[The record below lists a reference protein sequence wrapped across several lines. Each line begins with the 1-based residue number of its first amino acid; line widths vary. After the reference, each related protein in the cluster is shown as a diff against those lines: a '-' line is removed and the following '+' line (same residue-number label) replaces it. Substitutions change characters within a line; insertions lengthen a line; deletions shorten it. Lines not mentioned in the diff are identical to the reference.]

1 MAVKIRL
8 SRAGAKKTPHYR
20 VIIADSRSPRD
31 GRFLERVG
39 TYNPLLPRDHQDR
52 VKLKLDRIKYW
63 LDQGAQ
69 PSPRV
74 AKFLGSADVIPVPK
88 RENPIKAKPK
98 AKARARSDALA
109 QAAAKKADEASKE
122 SAKPAE
128 PTDETKVGGS
138 SEAEK
143 TDEAPKESA
152 KPAEPTDETK
162 VEGSSEGEKTDEAS
176 NASAKPTKP
185 TDETLVDEG
194 DQGSEAEAK
203 NKTKTKT

>member
-63 LDQGAQ
+63 LDRGAQ

-109 QAAAKKADEASKE
+109 QAAAKKADDASKE

-128 PTDETKVGGS
+128 PTDETK
-138 SEAEK
+138 E
-143 TDEAPKESA
+143 
-152 KPAEPTDETK
+152 
-162 VEGSSEGEKTDEAS
+162 EGSSEGENTDEAS

-185 TDETLVDEG
+185 TDETQVDEG

-203 NKTKTKT
+203 TKNKTKTKT

>member
-109 QAAAKKADEASKE
+109 QAEAKKADEASKE

-128 PTDETKVGGS
+128 PTDETKV
-138 SEAEK
+138 
-143 TDEAPKESA
+143 
-152 KPAEPTDETK
+152 
-162 VEGSSEGEKTDEAS
+162 
-176 NASAKPTKP
+176 
-185 TDETLVDEG
+185 DEG
-194 DQGSEAEAK
+194 DQGAESEAKTKTK

>member
-52 VKLKLDRIKYW
+52 VRLKLDRIKYW

-109 QAAAKKADEASKE
+109 QAEAKKA
-122 SAKPAE
+122 
-128 PTDETKVGGS
+128 
-138 SEAEK
+138 
-143 TDEAPKESA
+143 
-152 KPAEPTDETK
+152 
-162 VEGSSEGEKTDEAS
+162 DEAS

>member
-1 MAVKIRL
+1 MRPKESNMAVKIRL

-20 VIIADSRSPRD
+20 VIVADSRSPRD
-31 GRFLERVG
+31 GRFIERVG

-63 LDQGAQ
+63 PDQGAQ

-74 AKFLGSADVIPVPK
+74 AKFLGAADVIPVPK

-98 AKARARSDALA
+98 AKARARFDALA
-109 QAAAKKADEASKE
+109 HAEAEKADKASKE
-122 SAKPAE
+122 SAKPAA
-128 PTDETKVGGS
+128 PTDATKVDGS

-152 KPAEPTDETK
+152 KPAAPTDETK
-162 VEGSSEGEKTDEAS
+162 V
-176 NASAKPTKP
+176 
-185 TDETLVDEG
+185 DEG
-194 DQGSEAEAK
+194 DQGAKSES
-203 NKTKTKT
+203 KTKTKTKT